1 MNTLGK
7 PVQQNLDK
15 YKKLAEEVFGTKEI
29 TVDFSNTEI
38 AYAHKDDKAL
48 KKMLWLF
55 GLMNKHWLVGL
66 GAKIGVPA
74 IKMHLPFVKS
84 IVKNTVFEHFC
95 GGVSLLETTK
105 TIDELHKSNVYT
117 ILDYGAEGKETE
129 ADFNKTMN
137 ETIRSIQFASQ
148 NHKVPVVSSK
158 ITGLARFDL
167 LASIQAGVPLTKETK
182 REYRNILKRL
192 DAICHVASQNNT
204 AIYFDAEET
213 WIQDTL
219 DHLVEIM
226 MRRYNKEK
234 VVVST
239 TIQLYRTKG
248 LQLLMDSHDLAKKHN
263 YYLGAKL
270 VRGAYM
276 EKERA
281 RAEERGYPSPI
292 HPNKD
297 ATDDA
302 YNSALRFC
310 IDNYERIALCNATHN
325 AQSNYLMAKLI
336 HEKGLPKDHEH
347 LQFSQLLGMSDNQ
360 SFNLAKAGYYVTKYV
375 PYGPVEDVVPYL
387 IRRAEENSSVTG
399 DMSREYQMVLAE
411 VKRRGIG

>member
-1 MNTLGK
+1 MNTIGG
-7 PVQQNLDK
+7 PVQKNLDK
-15 YKKLAEEVFGTKEI
+15 YKKLAEEIFGTKEI

-84 IVKNTVFEHFC
+84 IVKHTVFEHFC
-95 GGVSLLETTK
+95 GGVSLLESQK
-105 TIDELHKSNVYT
+105 TIDVLANSNVYT

-129 ADFNKTMN
+129 TDFNKTMN
-137 ETIRSIQFASQ
+137 ETIRSIQFAAK
-148 NHKVPVVSSK
+148 NDKIPVVSSK

-167 LASIQAGVPLTKETK
+167 LASIQEGIPLTKETK
-182 REYRNILKRL
+182 KEYRNILKRL
-192 DAICHVASQNNT
+192 DSICHVASQSNT

-213 WIQDTL
+213 WIQGTL

-239 TIQLYRTKG
+239 TIQMYRTEG
-248 LQLLMDSHDLAKKHN
+248 LQLLMDSHDKAIKNN

-276 EKERA
+276 DKERQ
-281 RAEERGYPSPI
+281 RAEEKGYPSPI
-292 HPNKD
+292 HPNKA

-302 YNSALRFC
+302 YNSAVRYC
-310 IDNYERIALCNATHN
+310 IDNYDRIALCNATHN
-325 AQSNYLMAKLI
+325 AESNYLMAKLI
-336 HEKGLPKDHEH
+336 HEKELPRDHPH
-347 LQFSQLLGMSDNQ
+347 LMFSQLLGMSDNQ
-360 SFNLAKAGYYVTKYV
+360 SFNLAKAGYFVTKYV
-375 PYGPVEDVVPYL
+375 PYGPIEDVVPYL

-411 VKRRGIG
+411 VKRRGID

>member
-1 MNTLGK
+1 MNSLGG
-7 PVQQNLDK
+7 PVNANLEK
-15 YKKLAEEVFGTKEI
+15 YKKLAEDVFGT
-29 TVDFSNTEI
+29 TTVSVDFSNTKN

-95 GGVSLLETTK
+95 GGVSLLETQG
-105 TIDELHKSNVYT
+105 TIDLLAKNKVFT
-117 ILDYGAEGKETE
+117 ILDYGAEGKQSE
-129 ADFNKTMN
+129 AEFNKTMN
-137 ETIRSIQFASQ
+137 ETIRAIQFAA
-148 NHKVPVVSSK
+148 NTNDVPVVSSK

-167 LASIQAGVPLTKETK
+167 LASIQAGVPLTTETK

-192 DAICHVASQNNT
+192 DAICHVASQSNT
-204 AIYFDAEET
+204 GIYFDAEET

-219 DHLVEIM
+219 DHLVGLM

-239 TIQLYRTKG
+239 TYQLYRTDT
-248 LQLLMDSHDLAKKHN
+248 LQLLMDHFDKAQKHN
-263 YYLGAKL
+263 YLLGAKL

-276 EKERA
+276 DKERA
-281 RAEERGYPSPI
+281 RAAEKGYPSPI
-292 HPNKD
+292 HPNKE
-297 ATDDA
+297 ATDDS

-310 IDNYERIALCNATHN
+310 IDNYEKIALCNATHN
-325 AQSNYLMAKLI
+325 AESNYLMAKLI
-336 HEKGLPKDHEH
+336 AERGLDKNHPH
-347 LQFSQLLGMSDNQ
+347 LNFSQLYGMSDNQ
-360 SFNLAKAGYYVTKYV
+360 TFNLADAGYFVAKYV
-375 PYGPVEDVVPYL
+375 PYGPIEDVVPYL

-411 VKRRGIG
+411 VKRRGI